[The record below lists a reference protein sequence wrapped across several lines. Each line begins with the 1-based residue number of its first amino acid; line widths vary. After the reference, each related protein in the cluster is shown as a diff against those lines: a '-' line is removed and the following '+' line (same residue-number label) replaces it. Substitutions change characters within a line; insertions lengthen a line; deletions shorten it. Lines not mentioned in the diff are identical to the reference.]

1 MELHQSSIFNPP
13 TTSRHALHNQ
23 TLRHQHPSFSNVS
36 STLPDALAL
45 AVETA

>member
-13 TTSRHALHNQ
+13 TTRRHALYNQ
-23 TLRHQHPSFSNVS
+23 TLRHQHPSFSSFS

-45 AVETA
+45 TVETA